1 MVTMKSRK
9 QNLPRTHVSLHY
21 ILTWLMY
28 VGGFATD
35 TSLCNVSTVCFLWF
49 MCKQSRVLEN
59 YTPMCAT
66 NLTQQKTL
74 SVNITHRWKQYT
86 AGQPT
91 EMLFTELRQ
100 VKGQPISRGPTKK
113 GCRDLI
119 MSNAWSQMVRH
130 ITCVLSVCLKIIC
143 IQNPIRAYTWVRR

>member
-1 MVTMKSRK
+1 MKSSK
-9 QNLPRTHVSLHY
+9 QKLPRTHVSLHY

-66 NLTQQKTL
+66 NQTQQQKTL

-86 AGQPT
+86 TGQPT
-91 EMLFTELRQ
+91 EMLLTELRQ

-113 GCRDLI
+113 RLPWPYYGL
-119 MSNAWSQMVRH
+119 NAWSQMVRH
-130 ITCVLSVCLKIIC
+130 ITCVLSVCLKIIF